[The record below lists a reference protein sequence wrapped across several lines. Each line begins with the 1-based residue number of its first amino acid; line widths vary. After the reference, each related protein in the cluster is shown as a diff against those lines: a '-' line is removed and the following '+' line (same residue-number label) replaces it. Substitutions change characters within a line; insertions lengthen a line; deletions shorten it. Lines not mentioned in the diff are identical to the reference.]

1 MLTYA
6 FQVLKQTNYEE
17 ISSEN
22 FDNIGDLFAAILAKG
37 LAQQLKQ
44 GLYREYITINE
55 DLSTLRG
62 KVDITS
68 SIKLKMQRKPMIAC
82 EHDELSGNNRFNQ
95 IIKTTANKSTHI
107 PFLNADGVSP
117 FLRRNTL
124 LR

>member
-6 FQVLKQTNYEE
+6 FQVLRQTNYEE

-22 FDNIGDLFAAILAKG
+22 FDNIGDLFAAILSKG

-68 SIKLKMQRKPMIAC
+68 SIKLKLQK
-82 EHDELSGNNRFNQ
+82 
-95 IIKTTANKSTHI
+95 NK
-107 PFLNADGVSP
+107 
-117 FLRRNTL
+117 
-124 LR
+124 